1 MAYVITKVEG
11 AAPLTVSER
20 RWGDA
25 TQIDFG
31 AMTSCISLV
40 EQTPGKPNLVRA
52 IHLSIVDEHG
62 DPIFKDETKVL
73 EQIRTIMA
81 PKGNLRACIGC
92 IAVWESNGQE
102 LKKFFLELMATLGI
116 KTQVRLDDS
125 RLQVRL
131 ENGGIQYR
139 QDGGNW
145 IKVG

>member
-20 RWGDA
+20 KWGEA
-25 TQIDFG
+25 TQINFG

-40 EQTPGKPNLVRA
+40 EQTPGKPALVRA
-52 IHLSIVDEHG
+52 IHLSIVDEH
-62 DPIFKDETKVL
+62 DTPIFDPASNVSTE
-73 EQIRTIMA
+73 IGRIME
-81 PKGNLRACIGC
+81 PTGNLRACIGC
-92 IAVWESNGQE
+92 IDVWESNGPE
-102 LKKFFLELMATLGI
+102 LKHFFLDLMTSLGI

-125 RLQVRL
+125 QLQVRL
-131 ENGGIQYR
+131 ENGAIQYQ

>member
-11 AAPLTVSER
+11 TAPLKVSER

-40 EQTPGKPNLVRA
+40 EQTPGKPTLVRA
-52 IHLSIVDEHG
+52 IHLSIVDER
-62 DPIFKDETKVL
+62 DTPIFDPASNVSAE
-73 EQIRTIMA
+73 ISRIME
-81 PKGNLRACIGC
+81 PNGNLRACIGC
-92 IAVWESNGQE
+92 IDVWESNGAD
-102 LKKFFLELMATLGI
+102 LKNFFRNLMTTLGI
-116 KTQVRLDDS
+116 KTEVRLDDS
-125 RLQVRL
+125 QLQVRL
-131 ENGGIQYR
+131 EKGVLQYR

>member
-102 LKKFFLELMATLGI
+102 LKNFFLELMATLGI

-131 ENGGIQYR
+131 ENGGIQYQ